1 MTEEKLCSDEVPQKF
16 TEWMLGMGCPTEF
29 LSTEKISLICR
40 GQYYMVWRSLMEHVF
55 PKKTIKE
62 KRLQVFYN
70 DINICK
76 NSNAFNQQNT
86 KVVVP
91 EQLSVWREHKA
102 LQNNVCD
109 AENRLKQSQD
119 TLQQLMDKI
128 ETRMS
133 QRNISFQKIQDLQRR
148 VCLLQH
154 VIEDL
159 KSKKDNFEE
168 TATIANSLCHVKD
181 DGDVQTK
188 VDKCLAV
195 LHRRGSQVSNVASLS
210 LASIANPAACSSV
223 VSTQSE
229 CTDIED
235 EVSSLMYCGAA
246 VWAQLRE
253 RRAALANAIA
263 AAKIETRSSDRD
275 IRVTPQSVITHTASL
290 HCTLAL
296 EVMKNR
302 LHFDNIQSRLTNA
315 VSQLNDCLTGENC
328 ELLVL
333 KCEKEQSEAKV
344 NALKVL
350 LQELNTKS
358 GIFQTNDEVIDSQK
372 PIQQIAV
379 IDKSI
384 ETKRDELMCLI
395 GSLSMM
401 ERKIHNTRECLLNVF
416 NNLRKDLPAHENY
429 VNKGIQL
436 DFPKEQLSTLRQYY
450 EERRERRRSKQD
462 LSLDMDMSETS
473 FSDVGNDPRFV
484 DELKIYLNKFKLE
497 MNRKLVLE
505 SGEKIWIFETIQA
518 LISQLQSQ
526 WLIEDMSCSLL
537 PPSTGLNTLRQLLE
551 EIDMKCTLEALV
563 RQNNGVRVKNVSID
577 IKSITEEEA
586 QRVDKMKKQ
595 MAHNQLTLQQS
606 IKTLDI
612 GLDNLKFW
620 SDNDLKKY
628 ISINR
633 TVDGKTYK
641 EYETTYLETL
651 SLSV

>member
-1 MTEEKLCSDEVPQKF
+1 MSEEKLCSDEVPRKF
-16 TEWMLGMGCPTEF
+16 TEWMLAMGCPTEY
-29 LSTEKISLICR
+29 LSAEKITLICR
-40 GQYYMVWRSLMEHVF
+40 GQYYMVWRSLMEHVY

-76 NSNAFNQQNT
+76 KSNAFNQQNT

-91 EQLSVWREHKA
+91 EQLSVWRQYKA

-109 AENRLKQSQD
+109 AEIRLKQSQD
-119 TLQQLMDKI
+119 MLQQLMDKI

-148 VCLLQH
+148 VWLLQH

-181 DGDVQTK
+181 DGDIQTK

-195 LHRRGSQVSNVASLS
+195 LHRRGSQASNAASLS

-229 CTDIED
+229 CNDNEE
-235 EVSSLMYCGAA
+235 EVSSLMYCGAE

-253 RRAALANAIA
+253 RRATLANAIA
-263 AAKIETRSSDRD
+263 AAKIETMSSERD

-302 LHFDNIQSRLTNA
+302 LHFEHIQSRLTNA
-315 VSQLNDCLTGENC
+315 VSQLNDCLSGENC

-350 LQELNTKS
+350 LQDLNTKS
-358 GIFQTNDEVIDSQK
+358 GIFHTNDDEIIASQK

-384 ETKRDELMCLI
+384 ETKRDELMWLI

-401 ERKIHNTRECLLNVF
+401 ERKIHNAKECLLTVF

-429 VNKGIQL
+429 INKGIQL
-436 DFPKEQLSTLRQYY
+436 DFPKEQISTLRQFY
-450 EERRERRRSKQD
+450 EERRERRRLKQD
-462 LSLDMDMSETS
+462 LSLDMDLSETS
-473 FSDVGNDPRFV
+473 FSDV
-484 DELKIYLNKFKLE
+484 
-497 MNRKLVLE
+497 
-505 SGEKIWIFETIQA
+505 
-518 LISQLQSQ
+518 
-526 WLIEDMSCSLL
+526 EDMSCSLL

-551 EIDMKCTLEALV
+551 EIDSKRTLEAFL
-563 RQNNGVRVKNVSID
+563 RQNNGVRVKDVSID

-595 MAHNQLTLQQS
+595 MARNQLTLQQS
-606 IKTLDI
+606 IKILDI
-612 GLDNLKFW
+612 GMDNLKFW

-628 ISINR
+628 ISSNR
-633 TVDGKTYK
+633 TVDGKTYR

>member
-1 MTEEKLCSDEVPQKF
+1 MSEEKLCSDEVPQKF

-148 VCLLQH
+148 VWLLQH

-188 VDKCLAV
+188 VDKCLSVLHRRGSQVSNVASLSLASIANPAACSSVVSTQSECTDIDKCLAV

-315 VSQLNDCLTGENC
+315 VSQLN
-328 ELLVL
+328 VWI
-333 KCEKEQSEAKV
+333 
-344 NALKVL
+344 LKVVDIGPSGVDIELKTL
-350 LQELNTKS
+350 LILTLS
-358 GIFQTNDEVIDSQK
+358 SSID
-372 PIQQIAV
+372 
-379 IDKSI
+379 
-384 ETKRDELMCLI
+384 
-395 GSLSMM
+395 
-401 ERKIHNTRECLLNVF
+401 
-416 NNLRKDLPAHENY
+416 LR
-429 VNKGIQL
+429 IQL

-462 LSLDMDMSETS
+462 LSLDMDVSETS
-473 FSDVGNDPRFV
+473 FSDVG
-484 DELKIYLNKFKLE
+484 
-497 MNRKLVLE
+497 
-505 SGEKIWIFETIQA
+505 
-518 LISQLQSQ
+518 
-526 WLIEDMSCSLL
+526 
-537 PPSTGLNTLRQLLE
+537 
-551 EIDMKCTLEALV
+551 
-563 RQNNGVRVKNVSID
+563 
-577 IKSITEEEA
+577 
-586 QRVDKMKKQ
+586 
-595 MAHNQLTLQQS
+595 
-606 IKTLDI
+606 
-612 GLDNLKFW
+612 
-620 SDNDLKKY
+620 KY
-628 ISINR
+628 INCNR
-633 TVDGKTYK
+633 NVRKK
-641 EYETTYLETL
+641 ILK
-651 SLSV
+651 SL